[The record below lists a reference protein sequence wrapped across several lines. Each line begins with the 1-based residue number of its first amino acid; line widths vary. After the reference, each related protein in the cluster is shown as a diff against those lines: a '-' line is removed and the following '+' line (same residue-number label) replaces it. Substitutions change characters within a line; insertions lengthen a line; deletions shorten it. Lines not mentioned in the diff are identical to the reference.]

1 MSEENKP
8 ISIDVSDE
16 DLMILETTRR
26 VRTKL
31 IDKLTNGGEKLPD
44 DKSDKALLVA
54 LMDGADKQVFTKA
67 KIKAAEGANEALG
80 SLTELATKVLLS
92 RKHKVRAPRPYNELT
107 EPEGV
112 SFRPPAPGET
122 DIGLKPLTLADI
134 QEK

>member
-1 MSEENKP
+1 MVEEKTP
-8 ISIDVSDE
+8 ESIDVSSE

-26 VRTKL
+26 VRTNL
-31 IDKLTNGGEKLPD
+31 IKKLTLNGEKIPE
-44 DKSDKALLVA
+44 DKSDKAFLVA

-67 KIKAAEGANEALG
+67 KIKAAEGGTDAINN
-80 SLTELATKVLLS
+80 LTDLATKVLLN
-92 RKHKVRAPRPYNELT
+92 RRHLVRAPRPYEALT

-112 SFRPPAPGET
+112 TFRPPAPGET